1 MLDTIKT
8 NYKKII
14 LGLALLLFLLYI
26 FIPRSLTYMA
36 KVHEMSIED
45 IDEIVIYVPVRET
58 INSRN
63 LKEYYFLEANEIKGI
78 INLMDKTYVRKKLF
92 KKKSVNDDQGYKGYF
107 ISIVSEGG
115 YSKFPPSV
123 HLFTDE
129 IISFNSKQYVLYNKD
144 FSDELDL
151 ILGVG
156 PN

>member
-14 LGLALLLFLLYI
+14 PILALLLFLLYI

-92 KKKSVNDDQGYKGYF
+92 
-107 ISIVSEGG
+107 
-115 YSKFPPSV
+115 
-123 HLFTDE
+123 
-129 IISFNSKQYVLYNKD
+129 
-144 FSDELDL
+144 
-151 ILGVG
+151 
-156 PN
+156 

>member
-14 LGLALLLFLLYI
+14 LGLAFLLFLLYI

-45 IDEIVIYVPVRET
+45 IDKIVISIP
-58 INSRN
+58 INSGE
-63 LKEYYFLEANEIKGI
+63 LKRYYFLETSEIEEI

-92 KKKSVNDDQGYKGYF
+92 TKKSTSGVEVYKGYI
-107 ISIVSEGG
+107 ISIVSEE
-115 YSKFPPSV
+115 YSKYPPSV
-123 HLFTDE
+123 DLFTDE
-129 IISFNSKQYVLYNKD
+129 IISFNYKQYVFYNKD